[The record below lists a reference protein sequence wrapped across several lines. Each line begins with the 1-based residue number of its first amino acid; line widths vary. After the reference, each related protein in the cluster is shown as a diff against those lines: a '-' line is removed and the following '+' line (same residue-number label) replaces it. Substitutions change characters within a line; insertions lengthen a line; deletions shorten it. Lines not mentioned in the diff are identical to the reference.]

1 MKNNGSFKNAGSS
14 RAKMWRNILLI
25 LGAVALIA
33 SYFADI
39 RDPHPGTETQ
49 DNRPYVEQAHKDGFQ
64 TLHARLLVLPTGILF
79 ISRMTKEKKLAFDF
93 SGSMRRKANK
103 PMVSKVPNI

>member
-49 DNRPYVEQAHKDGFQ
+49 DNRPLIKTGFK
-64 TLHARLLVLPTGILF
+64 HCMPALLVLPTGILF